1 MSKQKKLFAS
11 GIFNIYN
18 LHMCKDMCHARGGG
32 GGGRATEKTEKTE
45 ILANIFQRYKLFDII
60 ARKSLTETHEKVH
73 AQPNQNTQLN
83 VQLKKTLMILEPKC
97 DQKRVKFKRGV

>member
-32 GGGRATEKTEKTE
+32 GGGWPG
-45 ILANIFQRYKLFDII
+45 NG
-60 ARKSLTETHEKVH
+60 
-73 AQPNQNTQLN
+73 
-83 VQLKKTLMILEPKC
+83 KKGKN
-97 DQKRVKFKRGV
+97 

>member
-1 MSKQKKLFAS
+1 MLLAYLTYI
-11 GIFNIYN
+11 IFI
-18 LHMCKDMCHARGGG
+18 CVRICVTQGEGG

-73 AQPNQNTQLN
+73 AQPNQNTPLN

-97 DQKRVKFKRGV
+97 DQKRVKFNRGV

>member
-32 GGGRATEKTEKTE
+32 ED
-45 ILANIFQRYKLFDII
+45 L
-60 ARKSLTETHEKVH
+60 
-73 AQPNQNTQLN
+73 
-83 VQLKKTLMILEPKC
+83 QLKKLKS
-97 DQKRVKFKRGV
+97 